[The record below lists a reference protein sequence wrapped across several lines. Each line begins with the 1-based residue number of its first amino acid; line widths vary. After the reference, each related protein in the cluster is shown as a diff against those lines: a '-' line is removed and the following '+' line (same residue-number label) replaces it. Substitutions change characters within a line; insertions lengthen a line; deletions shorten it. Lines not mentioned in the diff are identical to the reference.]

1 MNKTIKILAAIG
13 LFTIILSLCSFV
25 FYNTNNSHDSR
36 IELCEY
42 KLNGH
47 YYVAATKISYNSGV
61 GIIHSPNCKCE
72 KK

>member
-1 MNKTIKILAAIG
+1 MKKTIKILAGIG
-13 LFTIILSLCSFV
+13 LFAIVLSLCSFV
-25 FYNTNNSHDSR
+25 FYNTNNSYDSR

-47 YYVAATKISYNSGV
+47 YYVVATRTAHESGV
-61 GIIHSPNCKCE
+61 GIIHSPNCKCG